1 MALTKKM
8 KAFAQAKM
16 QGKSNKEAAEL
27 AGYSKGSAASRGSQL
42 AENSD
47 VVAYLA
53 SLNLRGGGGIDHL
66 PLGEAA
72 IQAETKDMESV
83 NSSLEYLQYV
93 YKNPRIDRKTRIEAA
108 KAALPYESGKIG
120 EKGVKLGR
128 DEAADDVAN
137 NDDDFAT
144 AGNQRKARSQQRVS

>member
-1 MALTKKM
+1 MALTEKM

-42 AENSD
+42 AENPD

-53 SLNLRGGGGIDHL
+53 SLNLRGAGGVEHL

-108 KAALPYESGKIG
+108 KAALPYETGKIA
-120 EKGVKLGR
+120 EKGKK
-128 DEAADDVAN
+128 EQKE
-137 NDDDFAT
+137 NDAQESAKAGKFAT
-144 AGNQRKARSQQRVS
+144 LENQLRN